1 MRESVA
7 MAPIPWYNAVNKSY
21 RLALQNLRYEMTK
34 GDLLMNLGE
43 KIKAAR
49 LERHMTQKDV
59 VGDYITRNMLSKI
72 ENGSATPSVK
82 TLEYLAGALGLP
94 AGYFMNDSNGDEL
107 TPGSVAS
114 ARNHFRDGEY
124 EGCVQVLEGLDM
136 EGGYKDEAM
145 LLLARAKISLSKKAM
160 IDGRYEEA
168 IRLAKEALRHNED
181 SVYYSAAFRTEA
193 LLLVARCTMELQG
206 DFQKAMDDYQAA
218 YQDQGLG
225 EFYRITMAEYY
236 IDKGDLENARK
247 EMDSIARL
255 SEATRPA
262 YLMLQGRMELKDN
275 QFDQAAKQLEKAEQL
290 ARTTGSNY
298 FMSSLYAMLEQ
309 CYREMDDFKKAY
321 HYASMQ
327 LQIKE

>member
-1 MRESVA
+1 
-7 MAPIPWYNAVNKSY
+7 
-21 RLALQNLRYEMTK
+21 
-34 GDLLMNLGE
+34 MNLGE

-94 AGYFMNDSNGDEL
+94 AGYFMTESGGDEL
-107 TPGSVAS
+107 IPGCVAD
-114 ARNHFRDGEY
+114 ARNYFRNGEY
-124 EGCVQVLEGLDM
+124 EACVQVLATLELD
-136 EGGYKDEAM
+136 GGFREEVN
-145 LLLARAKISLSKKAM
+145 LLLARAKIGMSKKAM
-160 IDGRYEEA
+160 TDGRYEEA
-168 IRLAKEALRHNED
+168 IRLANEALSHNEE
-181 SVYYSAAFRTEA
+181 SIYMSAAFRTEA
-193 LLLVARCTMELQG
+193 LLLIARCTMELEG
-206 DFQKAMDDYQAA
+206 DFSKALDDYQSS

-225 EFYRITMAEYY
+225 EFYRLTMAEYY
-236 IDKGDLENARK
+236 IGQGDLSAAKR

-255 SEATRPA
+255 SDSSKPV
-262 YLMLQGRMELKDN
+262 YLMLQGSMDLKDK
-275 QFDQAAKQLEKAEQL
+275 QFQEAAKQLEKAEQL

-309 CYREMDDFKKAY
+309 CYREMEDFKKAY

>member
-1 MRESVA
+1 
-7 MAPIPWYNAVNKSY
+7 
-21 RLALQNLRYEMTK
+21 
-34 GDLLMNLGE
+34 MNLGE

-59 VGDYITRNMLSKI
+59 VGDYITRNMLF
-72 ENGSATPSVK
+72 K

-94 AGYFMNDSNGDEL
+94 AGYFMTDSNGDEL

-114 ARNHFRDGEY
+114 ARNHFRNGEY
-124 EGCVQVLEGLDM
+124 EGCVQVLSGLDM
-136 EGGYKDEAM
+136 DGGYQDEA
-145 LLLARAKISLSKKAM
+145 LLLMARAKIGLSKKAM
-160 IDGRYEEA
+160 TDGRYEEA
-168 IRLAKEALRHNED
+168 IRLAKEALAHND
-181 SVYYSAAFRTEA
+181 NTIYASAAFRTEA

-225 EFYRITMAEYY
+225 EFYRLTMAEYY
-236 IDKGDLENARK
+236 IDQGDLASAK
-247 EMDSIARL
+247 QEMDSIARL
-255 SEATRPA
+255 SEATKPA

-275 QFDQAAKQLEKAEQL
+275 QYEQAAKQLEKAEQL

-298 FMSSLYAMLEQ
+298 FMSGLYAMLEQ
-309 CYREMDDFKKAY
+309 CYREMEDFKKAY

>member
-1 MRESVA
+1 
-7 MAPIPWYNAVNKSY
+7 
-21 RLALQNLRYEMTK
+21 
-34 GDLLMNLGE
+34 MNLGE

-94 AGYFMNDSNGDEL
+94 AGYFMTDSNGDEL

-114 ARNHFRDGEY
+114 ARNHFRNGEY
-124 EGCVQVLEGLDM
+124 EGCVQVLSGLDM
-136 EGGYKDEAM
+136 DGGYQDEA
-145 LLLARAKISLSKKAM
+145 LLLMARAKIGLSKKAM
-160 IDGRYEEA
+160 TDGRYEEA
-168 IRLAKEALRHNED
+168 IRLAKEALAHND
-181 SVYYSAAFRTEA
+181 DTIYASAAFRTEA

-218 YQDQGLG
+218 YQDQRL
-225 EFYRITMAEYY
+225 TMAEYY
-236 IDKGDLENARK
+236 IDQGDLASAKR

-255 SEATRPA
+255 SEATEPA

-275 QFDQAAKQLEKAEQL
+275 QYEQAAKQLEKAEQL

-298 FMSSLYAMLEQ
+298 FMSGLYAMLEQ
-309 CYREMDDFKKAY
+309 CYREMEDFKKAY

>member
-1 MRESVA
+1 
-7 MAPIPWYNAVNKSY
+7 
-21 RLALQNLRYEMTK
+21 
-34 GDLLMNLGE
+34 MNLGE

-82 TLEYLAGALGLP
+82 TLEYLASALGLP
-94 AGYFMNDSNGDEL
+94 AGYFMTESNGDEL
-107 TPGSVAS
+107 TPGSLS
-114 ARNHFRDGEY
+114 DARVQFKRENFEA
-124 EGCVQVLEGLDM
+124 CVSVLEGLDM
-136 EGGYKDEAM
+136 DGGYRDEAY

-160 IDGRYEEA
+160 MDGRYEES
-168 IRLAKEALRHNED
+168 IRLAQESIAHNDE
-181 SVYYSAAFRTEA
+181 SLYSSTAFRTEA
-193 LLLVARCTMELQG
+193 LLLIARCTMELEG
-206 DFQKAMDDYQAA
+206 DFPKALDDYHAS

-225 EFYRITMAEYY
+225 EFYRLTMAEYY
-236 IDKGDLENARK
+236 IGQGDLAAAKK
-247 EMDSIARL
+247 EMDSIVRL
-255 SEATRPA
+255 SEASKPA
-262 YLMLQGRMELKDN
+262 YLMLQGSMELKDN
-275 QFDQAAKQLEKAEQL
+275 QFAEAAKQLEKAEQL

-309 CYREMDDFKKAY
+309 CYREMEDFKKAY

>member
-7 MAPIPWYNAVNKSY
+7 KIAGAWYNEVNKSY
-21 RLALQNLRYEMTK
+21 RIALQNYVTESPK

-124 EGCVQVLEGLDM
+124 EGCVQVLAGLDM
-136 EGGYKDEAM
+136 DGGYKDEAM
-145 LLLARAKISLSKKAM
+145 LLMARAKIGMSKKAM
-160 IDGRYEEA
+160 TDGRYEEA
-168 IRLAKEALRHNED
+168 IRLAKEALQHNED
-181 SVYYSAAFRTEA
+181 TVYYSAAFRTEA

-206 DFQKAMDDYQAA
+206 DFQKALDDYQAA

-236 IDKGDLENARK
+236 IDQGDLDNAKR
-247 EMDSIARL
+247 EMESIARL
-255 SEATRPA
+255 SEATKPA

-275 QFDQAAKQLEKAEQL
+275 QYEQAAKQLEKAEQL

-298 FMSSLYAMLEQ
+298 FMSGLYAMLEQ
-309 CYREMDDFKKAY
+309 CYREMEDFKKAY

>member
-1 MRESVA
+1 
-7 MAPIPWYNAVNKSY
+7 
-21 RLALQNLRYEMTK
+21 
-34 GDLLMNLGE
+34 MNLGE

-94 AGYFMNDSNGDEL
+94 AGYFMTDSTGDEL
-107 TPGSVAS
+107 TPGGVAS

-136 EGGYKDEAM
+136 DGGYSDEAL
-145 LLLARAKISLSKKAM
+145 LLLARAKIGLSKKAM
-160 IDGRYEEA
+160 TDGRYEEA
-168 IRLAKEALRHNED
+168 IRLAKEALSHND
-181 SVYYSAAFRTEA
+181 ATIYASAAFRTEA
-193 LLLVARCTMELQG
+193 LLLVARCTMELHG
-206 DFQKAMDDYQAA
+206 DFQAAMDDYQAA

-225 EFYRITMAEYY
+225 EFYRLTMAEYY
-236 IDKGDLENARK
+236 IDQGDLDSAKR

-255 SEATRPA
+255 SEATKPA

-275 QFDQAAKQLEKAEQL
+275 QYEQAAKQLEKAEQL

-298 FMSSLYAMLEQ
+298 FMSGLYAMLEQ
-309 CYREMDDFKKAY
+309 CYREMEDFKKAY

>member
-7 MAPIPWYNAVNKSY
+7 KIAGAWYNEVNKSY
-21 RLALQNLRYEMTK
+21 RIALQNYVTESPK

-124 EGCVQVLEGLDM
+124 EGCVQVLAGLDM
-136 EGGYKDEAM
+136 DGGYKDEAM
-145 LLLARAKISLSKKAM
+145 LLMARAKIGMSKKAM
-160 IDGRYEEA
+160 TDGRYEEA
-168 IRLAKEALRHNED
+168 IRLAKEALQHNED
-181 SVYYSAAFRTEA
+181 TVYYSAAFRTES
-193 LLLVARCTMELQG
+193 LLLVARCTMEQQG
-206 DFQKAMDDYQAA
+206 DFQKALDDYQAA

-236 IDKGDLENARK
+236 IDQGDLDNAKR

-255 SEATRPA
+255 SEATKPA

-275 QFDQAAKQLEKAEQL
+275 QYEQAAKQLEKAEQL

-298 FMSSLYAMLEQ
+298 FMSGLYAMLEQ
-309 CYREMDDFKKAY
+309 CYREMEDFKKAY

>member
-1 MRESVA
+1 
-7 MAPIPWYNAVNKSY
+7 
-21 RLALQNLRYEMTK
+21 
-34 GDLLMNLGE
+34 MNLGE

-94 AGYFMNDSNGDEL
+94 AGYFMTESGGDEL
-107 TPGSVAS
+107 IPGCVAD
-114 ARNHFRDGEY
+114 ARNHFKNGDFEA
-124 EGCVQVLEGLDM
+124 CVQVLETLDM
-136 EGGYKDEAM
+136 DGGYQDEVM
-145 LLLARAKISLSKKAM
+145 LLLARAKIGLSKKAM

-168 IRLAKEALRHNED
+168 IRLAQEAISHND
-181 SVYYSAAFRTEA
+181 ASLYVSAAFRTEA
-193 LLLVARCTMELQG
+193 LLLIARCTMELEG
-206 DFQKAMDDYQAA
+206 DFQKTLDDYLAA

-225 EFYRITMAEYY
+225 EFYRLTMAEYY
-236 IDKGDLENARK
+236 IGKGDMAAAKR
-247 EMDSIARL
+247 EMDSIVRL
-255 SEATRPA
+255 SDSSKPV
-262 YLMLQGRMELKDN
+262 YLMLQGSIELKDN
-275 QFDQAAKQLEKAEQL
+275 QFEEAAKQLEKAEQL

-309 CYREMDDFKKAY
+309 CYREMEDFKKAY